1 MENLEKERQETQRKR
16 QRERDTYTER
26 GGRAGKRRK
35 YEKYQLMK
43 TY

>member
-1 MENLEKERQETQRKR
+1 MENLEKERRHREKD
-16 QRERDTYTER
+16 RERDTYTER